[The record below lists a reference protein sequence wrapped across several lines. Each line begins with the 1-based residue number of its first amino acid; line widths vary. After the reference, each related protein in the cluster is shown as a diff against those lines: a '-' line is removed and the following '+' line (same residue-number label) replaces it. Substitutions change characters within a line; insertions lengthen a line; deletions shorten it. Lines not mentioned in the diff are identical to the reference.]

1 MNAMNRTGTSI
12 FKKRGDQEVYD
23 TWKGVCESYGVQKED
38 TLEWL
43 VEYCHNVAQW
53 ENSDAEMLTE
63 STTPGLFFQQPG
75 SISQMGQP
83 VAPTPSQ
90 TPFPGG
96 AKGTYSQGASGSG
109 DKFPSLLPVAIQVAA
124 KTIGFDLV
132 SMIPMDSPVGFIPYL
147 DYVYAGGNVDSDFP
161 PFLVK
166 LSKFDAD
173 SQSDGS
179 PGKTFTSVSAGD
191 SILVKTGA
199 GALQATLEFVG
210 YSRVDG
216 AVVMRVKSLENGVS
230 TLESAFSVGNKLTEA
245 SSPAEEWTLSA
256 DNNSIALPSALE
268 NHFSGFTSTDQNSTE
283 DWSGN
288 YLPDS
293 SNNNIAI
300 PDSMTRDE
308 SEKALFRQMGL
319 KMFTKF
325 IEAKTDQVAIS
336 ATIEQIQDLNR
347 VWNFDVISM
356 LENVGV
362 NEVAQSINKRIVKRV
377 IELGYIHS
385 DAVERV
391 EGTGITTLS
400 LDAGGGF
407 ENTATL
413 QRRLVTKLLE
423 MAQLIY
429 HRSRWGAGEYIVT
442 NGRIAAALADVSG
455 YSFQTAP
462 TKGMGPGQLY
472 PAGEVYGMKVYVDP
486 NLRFGDSRITIG
498 RKGKDEEPGLKFLP
512 YIMAESLQTIS
523 EGTFSPKLGVKSR
536 YAITEA
542 GWHPET
548 QYVTLEVSGINKLLG
563 SAPAVA
569 V

>member
-1 MNAMNRTGTSI
+1 MLQQGTKVFRKKNDQSI
-12 FKKRGDQEVYD
+12 LE
-23 TWKGVCESYGVQKED
+23 TWSPELAKYGISAETHGADKAQ
-38 TLEWL
+38 WIA
-43 VEYCHNVAQW
+43 EYCHNVAMW
-53 ENSDAEMLTE
+53 ENAGMVSE
-63 STTPGLFFQQPG
+63 SVTPGLFFQQPG
-75 SISQMGQP
+75 SISQMGAP

-96 AKGTYSQGASGSG
+96 DKGAYHSDSGSG

-132 SMIPMDSPVGFIPYL
+132 SVIPMDSPVGFIPYL
-147 DYVYAGGNVDSDFP
+147 DYVYQGGNLDTDFP
-161 PFLVK
+161 PFLIK
-166 LSKFDAD
+166 LVDLDAD
-173 SQSDGS
+173 SQSGSS
-179 PGKTFTSVSAGD
+179 PGKTFADLSEGD
-191 SILVKTGA
+191 TLNVVTA
-199 GALQATLEFVG
+199 ADAAQATVEFVG

-216 AVVMRVKSLENGVS
+216 AVVLRIKSLDADTVED
-230 TLESAFSVGNKLTEA
+230 AFAATNKIVEA
-245 SSPAEEWTLSA
+245 SSPAETWTLSA
-256 DNNSIALPSALE
+256 DNNTVELVSALE
-268 NHFSGFTSTDQNSTE
+268 NHISGFTSTDADDT
-283 DWSGN
+283 DAWSGN

-293 SNNNIAI
+293 VDGSISV
-300 PDSMTRDE
+300 PESMTRDE
-308 SEKALFRQMGL
+308 SERAQFRQMGL

-325 IEAKTDQVAIS
+325 VEAKTDQVAIS

-377 IELGYIHS
+377 FELGYKHADS
-385 DAVERV
+385 VAKV

-400 LDAGGGF
+400 LEAGGGF

-413 QRRLVTKLLE
+413 QRRLVTKILE

-429 HRSRWGAGEYIVT
+429 HRSRWGAGEFIVT
-442 NGRIAAALADVSG
+442 NGRIAAALADVAG
-455 YSFQTAP
+455 YTFQTAP
-462 TKGMGPGQLY
+462 ISGTGVGQLY
-472 PAGEVYGMKVYVDP
+472 PAGEVYGLKIYVDP
-486 NLRFGDSRITIG
+486 NLKFGDNRMLVG

-536 YAITEA
+536 YSITEA

-548 QYVTLEVSGINKLLG
+548 QYVTLEIEGINKILG
-563 SAPAVA
+563 SAPAVSA
-569 V
+569 S